1 MCSKFVPGSTFFLH
15 SVKQKWTLGYS
26 ANTAASQEPPPKPT
40 CRTLPHSIERWLYL
54 QAIYWLIKFLFH
66 GRILY
71 KMIPKENRLVWLN
84 CTAHS
89 SLIITPCLALSSL
102 YAVATSLNFWPSF
115 NLAIA
120 SITLECFSHKIWR
133 TLWNC
138 DFMWISQ
145 LSLNNNNNLYHYNDL
160 YVFLSSACVKD
171 KSEPVHFGSEIII
184 NFVNRIIP
192 HDGCSVW
199 FWSFF

>member
-1 MCSKFVPGSTFFLH
+1 MDTWLLCKYSCLSRTSPQTHLSDPTPLYWKVAVFASHLLIDKISILWQDFV
-15 SVKQKWTLGYS
+15 K
-26 ANTAASQEPPPKPT
+26 
-40 CRTLPHSIERWLYL
+40 R
-54 QAIYWLIKFLFH
+54 
-66 GRILY
+66 
-71 KMIPKENRLVWLN
+71 IPKENRLVWLN

-160 YVFLSSACVKD
+160 YVFLSSACAKD
-171 KSEPVHFGSEIII
+171 KSEPVHFGSEILIL
-184 NFVNRIIP
+184 
-192 HDGCSVW
+192 
-199 FWSFF
+199 

>member
-1 MCSKFVPGSTFFLH
+1 MDTWLLCK
-15 SVKQKWTLGYS
+15 YS
-26 ANTAASQEPPPKPT
+26 CLSRTSPPPTPT

-54 QAIYWLIKFLFH
+54 QAIYWLIKFLLY

-71 KMIPKENRLVWLN
+71 KMILRENRLVWLN

-145 LSLNNNNNLYHYNDL
+145 LSLNNTNNLYHYNDL
-160 YVFLSSACVKD
+160 YVFLSSACAKD
-171 KSEPVHFGSEIII
+171 KSEPVHFGSEILIL
-184 NFVNRIIP
+184 
-192 HDGCSVW
+192 
-199 FWSFF
+199 